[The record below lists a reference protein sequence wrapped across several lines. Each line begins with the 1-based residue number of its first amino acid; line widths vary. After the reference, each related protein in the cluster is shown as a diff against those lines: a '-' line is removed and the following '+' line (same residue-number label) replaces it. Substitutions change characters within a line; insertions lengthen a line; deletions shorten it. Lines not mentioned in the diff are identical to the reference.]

1 MLDDLKVAMTGLLE
15 PEYIEKVIG
24 HAEVRQTF
32 NISKVGVVAGL
43 FVTDGKV
50 LRDCGMRL
58 TRDHV
63 IIHTGVVNTLR
74 RFKEDVKEV
83 RDNFECGL
91 TITNHSDVKVGDVME
106 FFTKEK
112 RARTL

>member
-1 MLDDLKVAMTGLLE
+1 
-15 PEYIEKVIG
+15 
-24 HAEVRQTF
+24 
-32 NISKVGVVAGL
+32 VVAGL
-43 FVTDGKV
+43 YVTDGKIV
-50 LRDCGMRL
+50 RDCGMRL

-63 IIHTGVVNTLR
+63 IIHTGVVKTLR

-83 RDNFECGL
+83 RDSFECGL
-91 TITNHSDVKVGDVME
+91 TITNHQDVQVGDVME